1 MPNINICLNKTVVF
15 KNAMKKRKENEEIQ
29 KMFKKN
35 EKKMKDK
42 CIYDNVEEYIKKSN
56 TKNELD
62 IFHEEFALYKLKNN
76 IAVFREI
83 NEKEWEEVDKFI
95 LLYSLKI
102 ASEKKVQKVITDY
115 GIVKGYVRLIDFYK
129 NDCQSEA
136 FKNEREIMNYIVCQ
150 GEDAIALD
158 MVFAIFRDIII
169 STGTE
174 WW

>member
-1 MPNINICLNKTVVF
+1 MSNINVCLNKTVIF
-15 KNAMKKRKENEEIQ
+15 KNAMKKRKENDEIQ

-35 EKKMKDK
+35 EKKDK

-62 IFHEEFALYKLKNN
+62 VFHEEFALYKLKNN

-95 LLYSLKI
+95 LSYSLKI
-102 ASEKKVQKVITDY
+102 ALEKKIQKVINDY
-115 GIVKGYVRLIDFYK
+115 GIIKGYVRLIDFYK
-129 NDCQSEA
+129 NDCEAEA
-136 FKNEREIMNYIVCQ
+136 FKNEQDIMNYIVCQ